1 MPASSAMPWFG
12 QSGES
17 SMMEVLLTDQVAVAD
32 YGEGVLCPHG
42 FRLDAVEVAGEVNEP
57 LVVLRVAFCLPVG
70 QCSRNGWQNSF
81 EPK

>member
-1 MPASSAMPWFG
+1 MAMLISHSRGTYLIP
-12 QSGES
+12 
-17 SMMEVLLTDQVAVAD
+17 LTPITDQVSVAD
-32 YGEGVLCPHG
+32 DGEVVLGAHG
-42 FRLDAVEVAGEVNEP
+42 LRLDAVEVAGEVNEP